1 MHEAICFG
9 WIDTTVKRL
18 DDGKYTIRF
27 AKRTDKS
34 KWSDNTLKY
43 GKQLLKEG
51 KMSPLGIQRYKE
63 GLDKPTHD
71 HGIPK
76 DPPIP
81 NDLKKE
87 LERLKL
93 EERLFNEVKDRG
105 TCVSEPTAIMLASHD
120 FKNIEELYQAQE
132 NFEKLILKFKNSSKY
147 KELLEYHQE
156 YKYSIPE
163 FQFCK
168 IFAMHEWMYRN
179 NEDIYDETQKSVP
192 IAIEKILYDE
202 DKVGQCT
209 ALTGLM
215 WAFGAVEG
223 INLTAY
229 STICHTLTCYNDTQQ
244 NIPLENTSKYNFTLM
259 YPPAKSKKI
268 KLPDAIIAATAIVNN
283 LVIITRNEKDFKN
296 IENLEYLNPYKNK
309 IP

>member
-1 MHEAICFG
+1 M
-9 WIDTTVKRL
+9 T
-18 DDGKYTIRF
+18 
-27 AKRTDKS
+27 S
-34 KWSDNTLKY
+34 KEIS
-43 GKQLLKEG
+43 
-51 KMSPLGIQRYKE
+51 
-63 GLDKPTHD
+63 
-71 HGIPK
+71 
-76 DPPIP
+76 
-81 NDLKKE
+81 
-87 LERLKL
+87 KL
-93 EERLFNEVKDRG
+93 EERLFNEVKDKG

-120 FKNIEELYQAQE
+120 FKNIEELYRAQE
-132 NFEKLILKFKNSSKY
+132 NFEKLILKFKNSPKY

-268 KLPDAIIAATAIVNN
+268 KLPEFLAGCLNNKGSVKNN
-283 LVIITRNEKDFKN
+283 LGDYLEAIKHGMPPACGLGIGIDRMVMLLTGAKN
-296 IENLEYLNPYKNK
+296 IKEVILFPTLKPEQDSV
-309 IP
+309 

>member
-1 MHEAICFG
+1 M
-9 WIDTTVKRL
+9 T
-18 DDGKYTIRF
+18 
-27 AKRTDKS
+27 S
-34 KWSDNTLKY
+34 KEIS
-43 GKQLLKEG
+43 
-51 KMSPLGIQRYKE
+51 
-63 GLDKPTHD
+63 
-71 HGIPK
+71 
-76 DPPIP
+76 
-81 NDLKKE
+81 
-87 LERLKL
+87 KL
-93 EERLFNEVKDRG
+93 EERLFNEVKDKG

-120 FKNIEELYQAQE
+120 FKNIEELYRAQE
-132 NFEKLILKFKNSSKY
+132 NFEKLILKFKNSPKY

-268 KLPDAIIAATAIVNN
+268 KLPEFLAGCLNNKGSVKNN
-283 LVIITRNEKDFKN
+283 LGDYLEAIKNFDKAIRLKPELEAVWNNRGIAKSQLGRYKEAITDFDKA
-296 IENLEYLNPYKNK
+296 IRLNPELAEVWYNK
-309 IP
+309 VIALRESEKLK